1 MEREK
6 VGGLL
11 SALRR
16 ERGMTQAQVA
26 QRLHVSVKAVSKWE
40 TGRGLPDVSLL
51 GALSALFDIPAETLL
66 AGQMDRQE
74 TDGGNMKRLQFYVC
88 PDCGAFLSGTGQ
100 AQVSCCGKKLAALV
114 PQKWEAPH
122 APLVQ
127 PVEDEWYL
135 SFEHPMTKDHHI
147 SFVALVGDSR
157 VLTVKLYPEGEAA
170 LRLPRPR
177 GGGKMYFHCTRHGL
191 FESKL

>member
-26 QRLHVSVKAVSKWE
+26 RTLHVSVKAVSKWE

-51 GALSALFDIPAETLL
+51 GALSALFHIPAETLL
-66 AGQMDRQE
+66 AGQMDRQQA
-74 TDGGNMKRLQFYVC
+74 DGGNMKRLQFYVC
-88 PDCGAFLSGTGQ
+88 PDCGAFLSGTGGI
-100 AQVSCCGKKLAALV
+100 QVSCCGKKLAALA
-114 PQKWEAPH
+114 PQKGEAPH
-122 APLVQ
+122 VPRIQ

-157 VLTVKLYPEGEAA
+157 ALTVKLYPEGEAA
-170 LRLPRPR
+170 LRLPQPR
-177 GGGKMYFHCTRHGL
+177 GGGKLYFHCTRHGL